1 MLDDL
6 IEHIGDLLEKV
17 FTSGGDAAA
26 EAAAEAAA
34 HAAEA
39 ASTMAEAASSV
50 ADAADAVDAAATA
63 AAAAATIDP
72 GIDMTGMESG
82 GDLSEVGG
90 GDSSLVD
97 PTLGGLGVAG
107 TPVISGN
114 AEVDDMLSNG
124 IQVTPAGSDSAA
136 APEKVY
142 KQYRPSFTSAVGCN
156 LCGCKCFVK
165 AAGDG
170 VNAMCICG
178 HPKHQHVW
186 V

>member
-26 EAAAEAAA
+26 EAAA

-39 ASTMAEAASSV
+39 ASTMAEAAGTV

-63 AAAAATIDP
+63 AAATIDP
-72 GIDMTGMESG
+72 GIDTTGMEGG
-82 GDLSEVGG
+82 GDPSDVGG
-90 GDSSLVD
+90 GESPVAGPSI
-97 PTLGGLGVAG
+97 GGLGVAG

-124 IQVTPAGSDSAA
+124 IQVTPADAESAA

-156 LCGCKCFVK
+156 LCGCKCFTKV
-165 AAGDG
+165 AGDG

>member
-6 IEHIGDLLEKV
+6 IEHIGDLLERV

-39 ASTMAEAASSV
+39 ASTMAEAAGTV

-63 AAAAATIDP
+63 AAATIDP
-72 GIDMTGMESG
+72 GIDTTGMEGG
-82 GDLSEVGG
+82 GDLSDVGG
-90 GDSSLVD
+90 GESPVVGPSI
-97 PTLGGLGVAG
+97 GGLGVAG

-124 IQVTPAGSDSAA
+124 IQVTPADAESAA
-136 APEKVY
+136 TPEKSY
-142 KQYRPSFTSAVGCN
+142 KTYRPTFGSAAGCN

>member
-6 IEHIGDLLEKV
+6 FEHIGDLLEKV
-17 FTSGGDAAA
+17 FTSGGDV
-26 EAAAEAAA
+26 AAEAAA

-39 ASTMAEAASSV
+39 ASTMAEAAGTV

-72 GIDMTGMESG
+72 GFDTTGMEDGGGLSDVG
-82 GDLSEVGG
+82 GD
-90 GDSSLVD
+90 DSPVVD

-124 IQVTPAGSDSAA
+124 IQVTPADAESAA
-136 APEKVY
+136 TPEKSY
-142 KQYRPSFTSAVGCN
+142 KTYRPTFGSAAGCN

-165 AAGDG
+165 VAGDG

>member
-34 HAAEA
+34 RAAEA

-63 AAAAATIDP
+63 AAAATIDP
-72 GIDMTGMESG
+72 GFDTTGMGGG
-82 GDLSEVGG
+82 GDLCDVGG
-90 GDSSLVD
+90 GESPVVGPSI
-97 PTLGGLGVAG
+97 GGLGVAG

-124 IQVTPAGSDSAA
+124 IQVTPADSDSAA

-156 LCGCKCFVK
+156 LCDCKCFTKV
-165 AAGDG
+165 AGDG